1 MMSPKSEP
9 AGERRSAWLLL
20 LAAVAMSVWL
30 VLHTKRR
37 ASALPRVDLL
47 SVVPSGPELLVTA
60 DLASLDAATVRSL
73 LRAGGDALLGLQGQ
87 CGFEPLLGVKR
98 VALAVPFRANPEPGL
113 ADFAL
118 VAETSLTQ
126 EAVLRC
132 AESVIQKRGGKS
144 VRSRLGRFTSVRDK
158 GKPEGEVAI
167 RDDGLFVLSGGQY
180 FRDVID
186 AAGGTLSGDQPARL
200 RAELHLALRRKF
212 ASSQLVVTLLP
223 DATSLVPG
231 VQALGLGVEVKREL
245 ELRGF
250 VGCRSEEACSQ
261 ARELALSMKNELA
274 HDPRVS
280 GLSSVSI
287 VQHQQQLT
295 IDGHL
300 PRAELPELFA
310 QLLAL

>member
-9 AGERRSAWLLL
+9 AAERRSAWLLL
-20 LAAVAMSVWL
+20 LAAVGLSVWL
-30 VLHTKRR
+30 VSQTKPR
-37 ASALPRVDLL
+37 ASALPRIDLL

-60 DLASLDAATVRSL
+60 DLASLDAPTVGSL

-98 VALAVPFRANPEPGL
+98 IALAVPFRANPEPRL

-118 VAETSLTQ
+118 IAETSLTQ
-126 EAVLRC
+126 QAVLRC
-132 AESVIQKRGGKS
+132 AESVIRKRGGKS
-144 VRSRLGRFTSVRDK
+144 VRSQLGRFTSLRDQA
-158 GKPEGEVAI
+158 KPEGEIAI

-186 AAGGTLSGDQPARL
+186 AASGALSSDQPARL
-200 RAELHLALRRKF
+200 RAELHLAMRRKL
-212 ASSQLVVTLLP
+212 APSQLVVTLLP
-223 DATSLVPG
+223 ATPPVPG

-250 VGCRSEEACSQ
+250 VGCRTEAACSQ
-261 ARELALSMKNELA
+261 ARELALSVKNELTR
-274 HDPRVS
+274 DPGLS
-280 GLSSVSI
+280 GLSTVSI

-300 PRAELPELFA
+300 PRAELSELFV

>member
-1 MMSPKSEP
+1 MMSPKSES

-20 LAAVAMSVWL
+20 LAAVGMSVWL
-30 VLHTKRR
+30 VSHTKRR

-47 SVVPSGPELLVTA
+47 RVVPSGPELLVTA
-60 DLASLDAATVRSL
+60 DLASLDAPTVGSL

-87 CGFEPLLGVKR
+87 CGFEPLLAVKR
-98 VALAVPFRANPEPGL
+98 IALAVPFRANLEPKL

-118 VAETSLTQ
+118 VAETSLDQ
-126 EAVLRC
+126 EAMLRC

-144 VRSRLGRFTSVRDK
+144 VRSQLGRFTSLRDQA
-158 GKPEGEVAI
+158 KPEGEVAI

-200 RAELHLALRRKF
+200 RSALHLAMRRKL
-212 ASSQLVVTLLP
+212 APSQLLVTLVP
-223 DATSLVPG
+223 ATSPVPG

-250 VGCRSEEACSQ
+250 VGCRSEAACSQ
-261 ARELALSMKNELA
+261 ARELALSVKSELMR
-274 HDPRVS
+274 DPRVS
-280 GLSSVSI
+280 GFSTVSI
-287 VQHQQQLT
+287 VQHQQQLI

-300 PRAELPELFA
+300 PREQLPELFA